1 MLVVGSAALHRA
13 GRSIPVPDGFW
24 FVSLVVVGLVVA
36 SEWARRVVVGGMR
49 SPPGAQRDE
58 LHERRGRTRVRTRD
72 ERRGARVLVP
82 KLPRNEVVA
91 IPQWQKDP

>member
-1 MLVVGSAALHRA
+1 
-13 GRSIPVPDGFW
+13 VPDGFW
-24 FVSLVVVGLVVA
+24 FVSLVVICLVVA

-49 SPPGAQRDE
+49 SPPSRQRDE
-58 LHERRGRTRVRTRD
+58 LHERRGRARVRGRD
-72 ERRGARVLVP
+72 PRRGARVLVA